1 MLGSVDDQQ
10 AGWAPA
16 RWVPTT
22 PFVLRVGML
31 LACVP
36 IVAFALAVHAAVA
49 RNDDAV
55 ETVGRD
61 ATEGITVA
69 QALKTNLAELDE
81 LVVRA
86 LLQPASAAT
95 GDGLDAY
102 NEQRRE
108 LHGNLAAAAEQA
120 SSGAAYEQPLVNID
134 YAMGHYH
141 ALVGDSLAAH
151 ARGDRTEAVRLY
163 GQAHE
168 VMAGTLLPEA
178 DFFDKANTYLLNDTY
193 DRHSDDA
200 ETSAGLVVLACAV
213 LVAALIVVQ
222 VMLARRFHRIVSP
235 ALIAATL
242 LAAGMGV
249 ATIDRLDSS
258 ADDLT
263 IAREQA
269 FDSVHVLARAR
280 ATVVAARQAQGHWLL
295 DPGNG
300 DVEQAFSAESRKL
313 FRIPAGED
321 VTEVARQGDTPL
333 GSGGYLAIVAST
345 GTGSDRSGGEA
356 ETALAWF
363 GRFVLDD
370 RAIRGQLAQGDTAGA
385 VARFEQAD
393 AFTGFTAALDDAQ
406 AYDQRV
412 FDRNADAAADAT
424 RGLIRLDLAAA
435 GLVAALT
442 LLGLYL
448 RLREYRS

>member
-1 MLGSVDDQQ
+1 MLGSVDDQR
-10 AGWAPA
+10 ARWAPT

-31 LACVP
+31 LACLP
-36 IVAFALAVHAAVA
+36 IAAFALAVHAGVA

-55 ETVGRD
+55 ETVGQD

-69 QALKTNLAELDE
+69 QAIKTNLAELDE

-86 LLQPASAAT
+86 LLQPASSE

-108 LHGNLAAAAEQA
+108 LHGNLTAAADQA
-120 SSGAAYEQPLVNID
+120 SSGAAYEQPLVNIE
-134 YAMGHYH
+134 YAIGHYH
-141 ALVGDSLAAH
+141 ALVGDSFAAH
-151 ARGDRTEAVRLY
+151 ARGDRAGAVRLY
-163 GQAHE
+163 GRAHE

-200 ETSAGLVVLACAV
+200 ATSAGLVVLACAV

-222 VMLARRFHRIVSP
+222 VLLARRFHRIVSP

-242 LAAGMGV
+242 LAVGMG
-249 ATIDRLDSS
+249 AETINRLNSS

-263 IAREQA
+263 VAREQA

-280 ATVVAARQAQGHWLL
+280 ATAVAARQAQGHWLL

-300 DVEQAFSAESRKL
+300 DVEQAFGAESRKL
-313 FRIPAGED
+313 FRVPGDED
-321 VTEVARQGDTPL
+321 VTAVAGRGDTPV
-333 GSGGYLAIVAST
+333 GAGGYLATVTST

-356 ETALAWF
+356 GTALASF
-363 GRFVLDD
+363 GSFVLDD
-370 RAIRGQLAQGDTAGA
+370 RALRELVARGDTAGA
-385 VARFEQAD
+385 VASFEQAD
-393 AFTGFTAALDDAQ
+393 AFTAFTAAIVDAQ
-406 AYDQRV
+406 TYDQEV

-424 RGLIRLDLAAA
+424 RGLIRLNLAAA
-435 GLVAALT
+435 ALVAALT
-442 LLGLYL
+442 SLGLYL